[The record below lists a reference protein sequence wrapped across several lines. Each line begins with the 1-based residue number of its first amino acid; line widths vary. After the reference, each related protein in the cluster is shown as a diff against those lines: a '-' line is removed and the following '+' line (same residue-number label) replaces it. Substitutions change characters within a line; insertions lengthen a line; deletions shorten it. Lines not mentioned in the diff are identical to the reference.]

1 MLLRDSRIGDLA
13 INPRDKS
20 IWGLRHQ
27 NGYATVVRIPPP
39 YAGFNQIHTFDYGIT
54 PFDLDIS
61 PDGTLISASYGE
73 IDGTQSVR
81 VWKLQTFEQ
90 GAGPEEVARLDLPPA
105 TPEGFTFSPDENRST
120 GRATIPAHR
129 TSSASTSPA
138 RNMKW

>member
-90 GAGPEEVARLDLPPA
+90 GAGPEGGPARPSAGDTGGLYLLP
-105 TPEGFTFSPDENRST
+105 TENRST